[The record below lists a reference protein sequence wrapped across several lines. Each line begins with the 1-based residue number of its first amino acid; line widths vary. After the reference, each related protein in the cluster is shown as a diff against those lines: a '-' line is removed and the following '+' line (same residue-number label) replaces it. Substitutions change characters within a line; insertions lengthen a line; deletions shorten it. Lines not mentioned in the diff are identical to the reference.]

1 MGGSERTSQSDDE
14 RVDGSTVKEI
24 EQRDVACTFVAGVT
38 MMIFR
43 QNGNSHIHTLTVFS
57 GTTQVSRYQK
67 GKISLDVTETRDSE

>member
-43 QNGNSHIHTLTVFS
+43 QNGNSHIHTHTHLTAFFRDYP
-57 GTTQVSRYQK
+57 GEPVSER
-67 GKISLDVTETRDSE
+67 